1 MDMKKMLLGIAV
13 ILCGICAI
21 LLSGL
26 EGVTSYKNGL
36 YELFGVLFPIV
47 GLVLSIW
54 GFFVK
59 EKKEQ

>member
-26 EGVTSYKNGL
+26 QGTPTFNNWL
-36 YELFGVLFPIV
+36 LELFGITFPIV
-47 GLVLSIW
+47 GFVLTIW
-54 GFFVK
+54 GFLVK
-59 EKKEQ
+59 EKKE